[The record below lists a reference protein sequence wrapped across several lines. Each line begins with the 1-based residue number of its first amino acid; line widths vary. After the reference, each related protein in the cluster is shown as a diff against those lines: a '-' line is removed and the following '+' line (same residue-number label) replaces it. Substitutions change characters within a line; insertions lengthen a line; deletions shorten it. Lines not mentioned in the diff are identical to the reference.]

1 MCLVVKITDAG
12 KGSSVVQAWTPE
24 ESFGQSAPRRDPA
37 VEAFLIG
44 QTGAMSALKDL
55 IALVAP
61 SDAPVLIHGETGSGK
76 ELVAR
81 AIHLSSRRE
90 GVQVA
95 VNCAAIPAELL
106 ESELFG
112 HEKGAFT
119 GADRQRI
126 GYVEQAESGT
136 LFLDEIG
143 ELPLAL
149 QAKLLRVLEHRT
161 IQRVGGSGEMQVNFR
176 LVSATNRDL
185 EQAVRDGKFRADLYH
200 RLNTFPLGLPPLSAR
215 TSDIPLIL
223 SHLEDQ
229 YLDTYPGARP
239 PAFSPEAVRMLSRH
253 SWPGNVRELRTVFD
267 RACVL
272 FAGRVVDA
280 EHVSNNLLTFA
291 PPDLMA
297 PAPVTP
303 PNDSTPAALPDP
315 AKLGAA
321 VMADGGVKLKQ
332 YLKDVESAVIEA
344 VLAANDG
351 HVSHT
356 AAALGIQRTTLI
368 EKIKKLGLRRD
379 PPV

>member
-1 MCLVVKITDAG
+1 M
-12 KGSSVVQAWTPE
+12 
-24 ESFGQSAPRRDPA
+24 PRRDPA

-44 QTGAMSALKDL
+44 QTDAMSALKDL

-81 AIHLSSRRE
+81 AIHLSSGRS

-126 GYVEQAESGT
+126 GYVEQAENGT

-161 IQRVGGSGEMQVNFR
+161 IQRVGGSGEMQVDFR

-185 EQAVRDGKFRADLYH
+185 EQAVRDGKFRADLFH
-200 RLNTFPLGLPPLSAR
+200 RLNTFPLGLAPLSER
-215 TSDIPLIL
+215 TPDIPLIL
-223 SHLEDQ
+223 AHLEEQ
-229 YLDTYPGARP
+229 YLDLYPEARP

-272 FAGRVVDA
+272 FAGRVV
-280 EHVSNNLLTFA
+280 EGHHVSDNLLTFS
-291 PPDLMA
+291 PPDIA
-297 PAPVTP
+297 IPVPETAVL
-303 PNDSTPAALPDP
+303 DVSHSTLPDP
-315 AKLGAA
+315 AQLGAA
-321 VMADGGVKLKQ
+321 AMAEGGVQLRQ

-356 AAALGIQRTTLI
+356 ATALGLQRTTLI